1 LAHDVTNRFA
11 PKQQPTTNKTT
22 KKCCLLIII
31 LLYNIFSPTFVTD
44 LPSVLDTR
52 QPSSLS
58 HLDPPLSLHKTT
70 KQKTNDRAQH
80 QNNVH
85 EKTTKFLKKN
95 EKKFQNW
102 RWVLPS
108 TVFVGRL
115 LLRLWSVNPS
125 IVHSGTLSAA
135 RNSRNTM
142 NWHAKSGRST
152 CSCIPAGRPVII
164 TPRERRGNEGGR
176 NRVRPEVIEKK
187 TKKQKK
193 HTYTPTTIT
202 STNHIT
208 KKIHQK
214 YFFIIF
220 FLEESI

>member
-1 LAHDVTNRFA
+1 VTNRFA

-85 EKTTKFLKKN
+85 EKTTKFLKKKR
-95 EKKFQNW
+95 KKFQNW

-176 NRVRPEVIEKK
+176 NRVRPEVIEKNK
-187 TKKQKK
+187 TQKK
-193 HTYTPTTIT
+193 THIH
-202 STNHIT
+202 TNHHHFHQPH
-208 KKIHQK
+208 HQK
-214 YFFIIF
+214 NPPKIFFYFF
-220 FLEESI
+220 FLEKSI